1 MPIIHV
7 HMLEGRTAEQKRAL
21 VKEMT
26 EIVVKTINTQA
37 KEVKIILH
45 DMAKQDYASEGV
57 LYSDK

>member
-1 MPIIHV
+1 
-7 HMLEGRTAEQKRAL
+7 MLEGRTAEQKRAL

-45 DMAKQDYASEGV
+45 DMAKQDYASEGF